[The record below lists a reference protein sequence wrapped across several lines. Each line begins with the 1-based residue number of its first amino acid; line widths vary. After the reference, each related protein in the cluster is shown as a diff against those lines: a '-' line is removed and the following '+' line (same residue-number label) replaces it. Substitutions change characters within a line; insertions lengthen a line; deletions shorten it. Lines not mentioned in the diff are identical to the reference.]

1 MSLFW
6 QYFRDTL
13 AWPWLF
19 TAGPLCVL
27 AKGLALYLDDVRKD
41 ILWLRCQFIV
51 SQADARLIPAYGTS
65 RGIPRTRYDTDTKY
79 RTRVERAYAWHMLSA
94 KVEGLPQILAEYGYP
109 NGKIGNCRDEKPE
122 LWAHFTLD
130 LLTPPHEWG
139 QADIDAVY
147 DLAKQY
153 KPARSVLDA
162 VSFALRQ
169 AAPLQV
175 GASQRAVVS
184 FSHAVQHGSSA
195 FPPVPLGLAA
205 APVAV
210 ITINHIVRQNFEEA
224 EI

>member
-19 TAGPLCVL
+19 KAGPLCVL
-27 AKGLALYLDDVRKD
+27 IKGLALYLDDVRKD
-41 ILWLRCQFIV
+41 ILWLRCQYV
-51 SQADARLIPAYGTS
+51 VTQADARLITAYGTS
-65 RGIPRTRYDTDTKY
+65 RGIPRTRYDTDAKY

-109 NGKIGNCRDEKPE
+109 NGKIGNCRDDNAE
-122 LWAHFTLD
+122 LWAHFTLE

-147 DLAKQY
+147 DLAKHY

-175 GASQRAVVS
+175 GVAQFVVVTLNQ
-184 FSHAVQHGSSA
+184 FVQHGDSG
-195 FPPVPLGLAA
+195 FPPSPLNVTAISTQQIIFSRVVG
-205 APVAV
+205 
-210 ITINHIVRQNFEEA
+210 
-224 EI
+224 EII